1 MARAADTRTAAR
13 SARTPSADHAAR
25 LARSAAAVDGVE
37 EVSGWLADRRRAG
50 TFEVERIPFDR
61 LEKWHTV
68 PGTGDLVHETG
79 RFFSIRGLEVREE
92 DGRTWSQPIICQPET
107 GVLGILAKEFGGVL
121 HFLMQAKTEPG
132 NIGTVQLGPTVQ
144 ATRSNYTR
152 VHRGRPTPY
161 VEYFLAAERGTVLTD
176 VLQSEQGDSFLR
188 KRNRNLVV
196 EVTGDVEAGPDHRW
210 LTLGQIHRLLAVDN
224 LVNMDARTVLSSL
237 PLPPAGDADAGGPHS
252 DTEVLSWLAELKA
265 RHGREVGLVPLD
277 RVAEWRRTDTEIA
290 HVRGRHQRVVAVSVV
305 AGNREV
311 TRWTQPLLAAERP
324 GLAALVVRRSAGG
337 PQLLLQG
344 LSQPGTF
351 DAVEM
356 APTVQCVSDGF
367 SDLPEPPPF
376 LDRVLAAPPERVLYS
391 AVLSE
396 EGGRFHRRANRYLIV
411 AAGDDFPE
419 ELPDRYCWVTADQVR
434 RFIQFG
440 NHFTVEART
449 LVACLGSLQGRED
462 LGGPWNA

>member
-1 MARAADTRTAAR
+1 MALAADTRTAAR
-13 SARTPSADHAAR
+13 PDPAPSADPAAR
-25 LARSAAAVDGVE
+25 LALSAAAVAGAE
-37 EVSGWLADRRRAG
+37 EVTDWLAERQQAG

-61 LEKWHTV
+61 MEKWLTV
-68 PGTGDLVHETG
+68 PATGDLVHETG
-79 RFFSIRGLEVREE
+79 RFFSVRGLEIREE

-107 GVLGILAKEFGGVL
+107 GILGILAKEFDGVL
-121 HFLMQAKTEPG
+121 HFLMQAKVEPG
-132 NIGTVQLGPTVQ
+132 NIGPVQLGPTVQ
-144 ATRSNYTR
+144 ATRSNYMR
-152 VHRGRPTPY
+152 VHQGRATPY
-161 VEYFLAAERGTVLTD
+161 LAYFLAEERGTVLTD

-196 EVTGDVEAGPDHRW
+196 EVTGEVEVGPDHRW

-237 PLPPAGDADAGGPHS
+237 PLAAATGEPAGRAGS

-265 RHGREVGLVPLD
+265 MQVREVQLVPLD
-277 RVAEWRRTDTEIA
+277 RVTGWRRTATEIA
-290 HVRGRHQRVVAVSVV
+290 HTEGRHHRVIAVSVL

-311 TRWTQPLLAAERP
+311 SRWTQPLLEVERP
-324 GLAALVVRRSAGG
+324 GLAAMVVRRSAEG
-337 PQLLLQG
+337 PQLLVQG
-344 LSQPGTF
+344 LTQPGTF

-367 SDLPEPPPF
+367 SDLPEQPPF
-376 LDRVLAAPPERVLYS
+376 RDLVLAAPPEQVLYS

-411 AAGDDFPE
+411 AAGDDFPSR
-419 ELPDRYCWVTADQVR
+419 LPDGFCWVTLNQVR

-449 LVACLGSLQGRED
+449 LVTCLGSLH
-462 LGGPWNA
+462 GGEGGWSA